1 MAKSKLSTPDWIK
14 EGFDSPQDYA
24 KAHGLGKKKSAKE
37 EKVFKLRLCPKCG
50 SDNVNVVL
58 SGNDSGDVE
67 DEDSISN
74 GKEVGEWECKK
85 CKWHGKKV
93 EEKEVTEDEFMKYL
107 DEHGEEVA

>member
-1 MAKSKLSTPDWIK
+1 MGKLSTPDWVK
-14 EGFDSPQDYA
+14 EGFDSKVDWE
-24 KAHGLGKKKSAKE
+24 KKNKMGGKKKSTKA
-37 EKVFKLRLCPKCG
+37 EKVFKLRICPKCG

-74 GKEVGEWECKK
+74 KKEIGEWECKK

-107 DEHGEEVA
+107 DSKGEEVS